1 MFQIGRFPR
10 DSLAQPSPPSPLSLS
25 GRGGVGRILVR
36 NLPSPREHIFTHIS
50 ARGMRLKPRHG
61 SLRLVARLRRR
72 RPTPSRRLPSGDFS
86 RPPGGVDTPH
96 CTAVKKMWV
105 TICPERERGL
115 GVRAARQ
122 QLSSSNESYLTGCA
136 RRAVCRP
143 PPPRGAAARGAGRG
157 AHRWRCG
164 G

>member
-86 RPPGGVDTPH
+86 RPPGWADKPH
-96 CTAVKKMWV
+96 CTAVKKDVGKDM
-105 TICPERERGL
+105 PREGEGQ
-115 GVRAARQ
+115 GVRVVRRQ
-122 QLSSSNESYLTGCA
+122 TVKQD
-136 RRAVCRP
+136 
-143 PPPRGAAARGAGRG
+143 
-157 AHRWRCG
+157 
-164 G
+164 